1 MTDLPRRQSFSVE
14 EAAARVEAAVKSKL
28 VGSYVRL
35 VEATDTAVDTLLYV
49 AEHGRHE
56 EARVSAAKEI
66 LDRADL
72 NPDIRVVISNTDNE
86 RETRMDQLRTRLAAM
101 NNGFRFSTFQT

>member
-1 MTDLPRRQSFSVE
+1 M
-14 EAAARVEAAVKSKL
+14 
-28 VGSYVRL
+28 
-35 VEATDTAVDTLLYV
+35 YV

-72 NPDIRVVISNTDNE
+72 TPDVKVVIETGNAERATRIEELHRTLDAMQIGLTQPISIDVDSEENT
-86 RETRMDQLRTRLAAM
+86 A
-101 NNGFRFSTFQT
+101 